1 MDVAGAT
8 KSFRYDR
15 TATSSNLHERKQ
27 GNLVM
32 AASPILIVDDDASLR
47 SIVSAML
54 RPAGYEPTLAGSAEE
69 AIDFLQKG
77 FRPGL
82 ILSDIVMTGMTG
94 LGLLEH
100 VRLNH
105 AEIPIVMVTGV
116 NDVAVAI
123 AALRNGAYDYL
134 LKPFEREQ
142 LLSTVLRALEYRALV
157 EQNNIYRSQL
167 EDLVEARTEMLN
179 NAVADLERSYDITL
193 EALGDALDLK
203 DTETEGHS
211 RRVTA
216 YTIALARA
224 MHLPPQ
230 DIRTF
235 ARGAFLHDVGKMAI
249 PDAILL
255 KPGRLTAEEQ
265 STMREHCARGYHMLR
280 KIPYLRDAAEIVY
293 SHQEHFDGSGYPR
306 SLRGEQ
312 IPLGARIFAVADALD
327 AITSD
332 RPYRQASSFASARK
346 EIQKCNGTQFDPQVI
361 DYFLQMSDRV
371 WEDLRNEILG
381 EAQKFN
387 PFSLSAVK
395 QLLPRRE
402 AASSKEGKLIAM
414 SANPANAPLDRT
426 QLEQA
431 LTTLRGWQVE
441 QNQLT
446 RTFSFPSFADALSF
460 VQSIG
465 VEAERV
471 QHHPDLDIRYSKVR
485 VNLTTHDAGGITAK
499 DLDLAKSADGMAI
512 ALHAR

>member
-1 MDVAGAT
+1 
-8 KSFRYDR
+8 
-15 TATSSNLHERKQ
+15 
-27 GNLVM
+27 M

-47 SIVSAML
+47 AIVSAML
-54 RPAGYEPTLAGSAEE
+54 RPAGYEPLLAGSAEE
-69 AIDFLQKG
+69 AIELLG
-77 FRPGL
+77 NGIRPKL

-100 VRLNH
+100 VRRNH
-105 AEIPIVMVTGV
+105 TDTPIVMVTGV
-116 NDVAVAI
+116 SDVAVAI
-123 AALRNGAYDYL
+123 EALRNGAYDYL

-142 LLSTVLRALEYRALV
+142 LLSTVERALEYRALV
-157 EQNNIYRSQL
+157 EQNHIYRSQL
-167 EDLVEARTEMLN
+167 EELVTARTEMLN

-224 MHLPPQ
+224 MHLPPSE
-230 DIRTF
+230 IRTI

-265 STMREHCARGYHMLR
+265 QTMREHCARGYHMLR

-293 SHQEHFDGSGYPR
+293 SHQEHYDGSGYPR
-306 SLRGEQ
+306 GLRGNE

-332 RPYRQASSFASARK
+332 RPYRRATSFANARK
-346 EIQKCNGTQFDPQVI
+346 EILKCNGTQFDPQVI
-361 DYFLQMSDRV
+361 DYYLQMSDRV

-395 QLLPRRE
+395 QLLPRKEPAPE
-402 AASSKEGKLIAM
+402 AKYIPMNGQPDNSLQEQRM
-414 SANPANAPLDRT
+414 LDAV

-431 LTTLRGWQVE
+431 LSTLPGWGVE
-441 QNQLT
+441 QGLLVRNL
-446 RTFSFPSFADALSF
+446 RFPSFPDALAF
-460 VQSIG
+460 VQSAG
-465 VEAERV
+465 AEAERV

-485 VNLTTHDAGGITAK
+485 VGLTTHDAGGITGK
-499 DLDLAKSADGMAI
+499 DLSLARTLDALAT
-512 ALHAR
+512 ALHAT

>member
-1 MDVAGAT
+1 
-8 KSFRYDR
+8 
-15 TATSSNLHERKQ
+15 
-27 GNLVM
+27 M

-69 AIDFLQKG
+69 AIDYLEKG

-100 VRLNH
+100 VRLKH

-116 NDVAVAI
+116 SDVAVAI
-123 AALRNGAYDYL
+123 EALRNGAYDYL

-142 LLSTVLRALEYRALV
+142 LLSTVLRALEYRDLV

-167 EDLVEARTEMLN
+167 EELVEARTEMLN
-179 NAVADLERSYDITL
+179 NAMADLERSYDITL

-224 MHLPPQ
+224 MRLPAQ
-230 DIRTF
+230 EIRTI

-255 KPGRLTAEEQ
+255 KPGRLTPEEQ
-265 STMREHCARGYHMLR
+265 QTMREHCTRGYHMLR

-306 SLRGEQ
+306 GLRGEQ

-332 RPYRQASSFASARK
+332 RPYRRASSFASARK
-346 EIQKCNGTQFDPQVI
+346 EIQKCNGTQFDPRVI
-361 DYFLQMSDRV
+361 EYFLGMSESV

-387 PFSLSAVK
+387 PFSLSAVR
-395 QLLPRRE
+395 QLLPRKE
-402 AASSKEGKLIAM
+402 SPQSKQGKLIAM
-414 SANPANAPLDRT
+414 DAKSPSRLDST
-426 QLEQA
+426 QLAEA
-431 LTTLRGWQVE
+431 VASLPGWQVE
-441 QNQLT
+441 QGQLA
-446 RTFSFPSFADALSF
+446 RTFVFPTFPDALAF
-460 VQSIG
+460 VQSLGI
-465 VEAERV
+465 EAERM
-471 QHHPDLDIRYSKVR
+471 QHHPDLDVRYTKVR
-485 VNLTTHDAGGITAK
+485 VSLSTHDAGGITGK
-499 DLDLAKSADGMAI
+499 DLELAGSATGI
-512 ALHAR
+512 AAALRAH